1 MPITELLVLL
11 VLAAA
16 AWFAWDSLR
25 AREAAIAASRGAC
38 VAAGLLFLD
47 DTVAIESLWP
57 VRENGS
63 QLKLQRIYSFEYS
76 DTGNNRRKGSTTL
89 LGSRVIT
96 IYIAP
101 QPVDAP
107 KGFL

>member
-11 VLAAA
+11 VLGAGV
-16 AWFAWDSLR
+16 WFAWDSLS

-38 VAAGLLFLD
+38 AAAGLLFLD

-63 QLKLQRIYSFEYS
+63 QLKLRRIYSFEYS

-89 LGSRVIT
+89 LGSRVVT

-101 QPVDAP
+101 HPIEAP
-107 KGFL
+107 KVIL

>member
-1 MPITELLVLL
+1 MTELLVLL
-11 VLAAA
+11 ALAAV

-63 QLKLQRIYSFEYS
+63 QLKLRRVYSFEYS
-76 DTGNNRRKGSTTL
+76 DTGNNRRTGSTTL

-101 QPVDAP
+101 QPVEAP
-107 KGFL
+107 KVFL

>member
-1 MPITELLVLL
+1 MTELLVLL
-11 VLAAA
+11 ALAAV

-47 DTVAIESLWP
+47 DTVAIESVWP
-57 VRENGS
+57 IRENGS
-63 QLKLQRIYSFEYS
+63 QLKLRRIYSFEYS

-101 QPVDAP
+101 QPVEAP
-107 KGFL
+107 KVFL